1 MFVILLQGLK
11 IKVSTRSGEP
21 KPADRIQNH
30 HREAFASPCLGTV
43 FKCHRA
49 FRAARGGREEA
60 RKVRAGRGR
69 ASNIPGLNAP
79 NHAPSHAH
87 ADGEIDPRTSPK
99 DPRDFSLRA
108 EEGSTGGKSP
118 PAKAALPPEAPYPQ
132 GLTARWARG

>member
-60 RKVRAGRGR
+60 RTVRAGRGHPSFIPGRARSHAQRSLENYEKRSTTRTGSAWFPRDVSRR
-69 ASNIPGLNAP
+69 ASGVNQSSGAGGRAVVVLGRWRGNGP
-79 NHAPSHAH
+79 PS
-87 ADGEIDPRTSPK
+87 
-99 DPRDFSLRA
+99 L
-108 EEGSTGGKSP
+108 
-118 PAKAALPPEAPYPQ
+118 
-132 GLTARWARG
+132 

>member
-11 IKVSTRSGEP
+11 IKVSTRSDEP

-60 RKVRAGRGR
+60 GKVRAAPGNASAFPRGIAGRPKDRLPADPNAVSDAGAACTYAERERRRGSSACSARFLASGRGR
-69 ASNIPGLNAP
+69 
-79 NHAPSHAH
+79 
-87 ADGEIDPRTSPK
+87 
-99 DPRDFSLRA
+99 
-108 EEGSTGGKSP
+108 
-118 PAKAALPPEAPYPQ
+118 
-132 GLTARWARG
+132 